1 MKYLASDTTIDYD
14 DLLKL
19 LKVKDR
25 NGKGE
30 IDYSDFCKWFG
41 GAIHNMQGFYFRHNS
56 KRNPEF
62 F

>member
-41 GAIHNMQGFYFRHNS
+41 GAIHNM
-56 KRNPEF
+56 
-62 F
+62 